1 MITET
6 TPVNVPASPAAIVF
20 TVKADDIVTGT
31 VAKIKQHPDKGVL
44 VVIPGN
50 PMAFMPNGCIAGR
63 TEAEKTAR
71 RAFLLAN
78 PGTEISVSVMSEP
91 TVETVEK
98 QVKGQ
103 TVKVQAG
110 RIKVSEQR
118 AVIAAEK
125 AKQAAKAEERNAA
138 ITAAIASLVPGTVV
152 EGIVRGPASK
162 DSDRKD
168 GTKYTYGAFV
178 TVATGV
184 SGLLHV
190 KQIADGHRGLDT
202 ILAEGKV
209 TVEIVEAKMENGQPR
224 IQLSQKSVAEK
235 ASSEAF
241 FDQYPVGAK
250 VKGTVVKTGEQ
261 VGDMHGLII
270 KLPSG
275 DHVFLSGDDT
285 FVRSE
290 SSLAKGNSTRVVIT
304 DEIVDGIVRVT
315 RKGV

>member
-6 TPVNVPASPAAIVF
+6 TPVNVPASPAAITF

-71 RAFLLAN
+71 RAFLIAN
-78 PGTEISVSVMSEP
+78 PGTEVSVSVMSEP
-91 TVETVEK
+91 TVETV
-98 QVKGQ
+98 KG
-103 TVKVQAG
+103 KPAG

-138 ITAAIASLVPGTVV
+138 IAAAIASLVPGTVV

-178 TVATGV
+178 TVAPGV

-190 KQIADGHRGLDT
+190 KQIEGGHRGLDT

-261 VGDMHGLII
+261 VGNMHGLII